1 MSIIPEPKCSLYMY
15 EDDSLRV
22 FVNQLTKEI
31 TFSISDVAEVLGYP
45 DQKRMT
51 RCLDDSECKT
61 VTLQSKQQY
70 KYHVQV
76 MTFLGLAHAILNRC
90 MPELNTPKEQQL
102 ARYFFNWVLH
112 DVVPRELGTSYE

>member
-61 VTLQSKQQY
+61 VTLQSKQQS
-70 KYHVQV
+70 KS
-76 MTFLGLAHAILNRC
+76 LCPC
-90 MPELNTPKEQQL
+90 MCN
-102 ARYFFNWVLH
+102 
-112 DVVPRELGTSYE
+112 TSYRSTVSTRKGN